1 MVRSFRFNV
10 IFAIA
15 FVLICG
21 VTNWFMTSEG
31 SPIYWYLLDH
41 ISLSNVWTVIHLIP
55 RFISTLAS
63 GNVHGFDER
72 VFYAVAAVQWSFT
85 GFALSLLFVRPR
97 SRTQP
102 HAV

>member
-1 MVRSFRFNV
+1 MRQFRFNL

-15 FVLICG
+15 FVLLCG
-21 VTNWFMTSEG
+21 VMNWFMTSEN

-41 ISLSNVWTVIHLIP
+41 ISLYNIWAVIHFVP
-55 RFISTLAS
+55 RFIGTIAS

-72 VFYAVAAVQWSFT
+72 VFYAVAAFQWAFT
-85 GFALSLLFVRPR
+85 GFAVSLLFVRPR
-97 SRTQP
+97 VQTQP